1 MAKVKLIEKED
12 IPKYK
17 FISHEV
23 LEDEDMRKRRDQDL
37 SKGMTLGNTHH
48 NKIRV
53 HFATTE
59 GVMAVETTVWAAT
72 PENVSLKGGVFI
84 PVHCIL
90 QVDIY

>member
-1 MAKVKLIEKED
+1 MAKVKLIEKEE
-12 IPKYK
+12 IPNYK

-23 LEDEDMRKRRDQDL
+23 LEDPLQRKMRDEELGR
-37 SKGMTLGNTHH
+37 GMTLGNTHH
-48 NKIRV
+48 SKIRV

-72 PENVSLKGGVFI
+72 PESVSLKGGIFI